1 MSRKVRDL
9 RKRFI
14 VFCEGDTEY
23 NYVDH
28 MRLNQGVELALKPIN
43 MGGGGYASF
52 LDAIKSEA
60 SNNCLAKFVII
71 DFDRVLKHPGEKP
84 KFIDIINYCKLQ
96 NEHGKIPHFVIVD
109 NPDFEYVSCLHIEGY
124 NGQNVKQYIEKTLGF
139 IDLDKF
145 KAKEDIYE
153 YLNSNNNSY
162 NLMLERLNK
171 KLVTNTYTIDKTNMD
186 IQVSDT
192 QVDWDNERQRGSN
205 INEFFDVI
213 DW

>member
-28 MRLNQGVELALKPIN
+28 MRLKQGVELALKPIN

-60 SNNCLAKFVII
+60 SNNCLAKFIII
-71 DFDRVLKHPGEKP
+71 DFDRVLKHSGEKA
-84 KFIDIINYCKLQ
+84 KFIDIINYCQLQ
-96 NEHGKIPHFVIVD
+96 NELRKIPHFLIVD
-109 NPDFEYVSCLHIEGY
+109 NPDFEYISCLHVEGY
-124 NGQNVKQYIEKTLGF
+124 GGQNVKQYIEKTLGF
-139 IDLDKF
+139 VDLDKF
-145 KAKEDIYE
+145 KVKEDIYE
-153 YLNSNNNSY
+153 YLNSNSNSY
-162 NLMLERLNK
+162 SLMLGRLRQKIVN
-171 KLVTNTYTIDKTNMD
+171 NTYMVDKTNMD
-186 IQVSDT
+186 IQITDT
-192 QVDWDNERQRGSN
+192 QVNWENENQRGSN
-205 INEFFDVI
+205 INEFFEVI